1 MMRDAAQ
8 QPVRQADERKQPSQE
23 RLSLPAPLQ
32 FYKEL
37 VAREDIRAILKRL
50 ANN

>member
-1 MMRDAAQ
+1 MRDTPR
-8 QPVRQADERKQPSQE
+8 QPVRLADEQKPPPQE
-23 RLSLPAPLQ
+23 RQHPLPTPQQ